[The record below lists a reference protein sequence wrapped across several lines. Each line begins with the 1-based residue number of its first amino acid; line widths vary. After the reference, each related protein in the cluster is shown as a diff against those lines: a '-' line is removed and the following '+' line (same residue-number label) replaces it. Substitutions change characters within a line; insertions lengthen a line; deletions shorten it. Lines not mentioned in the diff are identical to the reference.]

1 MKYAAPAALVAVSF
15 LLASDAS
22 AQRGRPPRGGG
33 GAAAGGGGDTGAG
46 AAAAGGAAG
55 AEAEKLEELS
65 LAVGE
70 TKSISARDVRNFSV
84 ADPAIVDVRVS
95 PDGTTFLVVG
105 RKPGSTTL
113 VLIGNNG
120 TQTTWSI
127 NISTRPP
134 EIVYRELQ
142 QLLEGT
148 TGVRI
153 RRVGGRFFL
162 EGGVTTETELK
173 RISLIAALYPGQ
185 VENLVQVGS
194 GSGDRRILIRIDF
207 YFVEYNKSSSYA
219 VGIGYPAAIGGDTI
233 LNLNGTIDLLDN
245 FTINPITATI
255 QGQPLPRLDIASNNG
270 WAKVMKQ
277 SSIITSN
284 GQEAVFN
291 SGGEVNFRQFA
302 FSNTSGMQKI
312 SFGTNV
318 TCLPRYD
325 STTREIEIRLVA
337 DESELVDS
345 SLGGGDLPGR
355 ATNKMEVLVHMKLG
369 QALILAGIKSVT
381 QTHNVAGLP
390 LLSQIPVLGILFGS
404 HSNKR
409 QETENAMFVI
419 PSVVETVPKS
429 SLDLVKSALSV
440 FDDYNGDIDSVN
452 TFDRTP
458 PSAKKEQ

>member
-1 MKYAAPAALVAVSF
+1 MARGRLTTLITASILLAALPAG
-15 LLASDAS
+15 
-22 AQRGRPPRGGG
+22 AQRGRPPPVGGG
-33 GAAAGGGGDTGAG
+33 GGAVAAAGGGNI
-46 AAAAGGAAG
+46 
-55 AEAEKLEELS
+55 ENERVEELS

-70 TKSISARDVRNFSV
+70 TKSISAKETRNFSV
-84 ADPAIVDVRVS
+84 ADPAIIDVRVS
-95 PDGTTFLVVG
+95 PDGQTFLVVG
-105 RKPGSTTL
+105 RKPGSTTM
-113 VLIGNNG
+113 VLIKNDS

-127 NISTRPP
+127 NVSTRPP

-148 TGVRI
+148 TGVRV

-207 YFVEYNKSSSYA
+207 FFVSYDKSSSYS
-219 VGIGYPAAIGGDTI
+219 VGIGYPAAIGGDTVGT
-233 LNLNGTIDLLDN
+233 LNATFDLLS
-245 FTINPITATI
+245 TSINPAQATLTN
-255 QGQPLPRLDIASNNG
+255 QPLPRLDIAANNG
-270 WAKVMKQ
+270 WAKVLKQ

-284 GQEAVFN
+284 GQEAIFN

-302 FSNTSGMQKI
+302 FSNTSGVQKI
-312 SFGTNV
+312 AFGTNV

-325 STTREIEIRLVA
+325 STTREIELRIVA
-337 DESELVDS
+337 DESELTDTAVS
-345 SLGGGDLPGR
+345 GGDLPGR
-355 ATNKMEVLVHMKLG
+355 ATTKMEVLVHMKLG
-369 QALILAGIKSVT
+369 QALILAGIKSVA
-381 QTHNVAGLP
+381 QTHQVAGLP

-409 QETENAMFVI
+409 QETENAIFVI

>member
-1 MKYAAPAALVAVSF
+1 MKAKSAIVFLAL
-15 LLASDAS
+15 LLATTHAS
-22 AQRGRPPRGGG
+22 AQRGRPPPPTGG
-33 GAAAGGGGDTGAG
+33 GAAGGN
-46 AAAAGGAAG
+46 
-55 AEAEKLEELS
+55 AEGEKVEELS

-70 TKSISARDVRNFSV
+70 TKSISAREVRNFSV
-84 ADPAIVDVRVS
+84 AEAAIIDVRVS
-95 PDGTTFLVVG
+95 PDGSTFLIVG

-113 VLIGNNG
+113 VLIKNDG

-127 NISTRPP
+127 NVSTRPP

-148 TGVRI
+148 TGVRV

-173 RISLIAALYPGQ
+173 RLNLISALYPGQ

-194 GSGDRRILIRIDF
+194 GSGDRRILIRVDF
-207 YFVEYNKSSSYA
+207 FFVSYDKSSSYT
-219 VGIGYPAAIGGDTI
+219 VGIGYPAAIGGDQV
-233 LNLNGTIDLLDN
+233 LGMNGTFDFLSTTL
-245 FTINPITATI
+245 NPVTATI
-255 QGQPLPRLDIASNNG
+255 SNQPLPRLDIAMNNG
-270 WAKVMKQ
+270 WAKVLKQ

-284 GQEAVFN
+284 GEQAIFN

-302 FSNTSGMQKI
+302 FQSTSGVQKI
-312 SFGTNV
+312 TFGTNV

-325 STTREIEIRLVA
+325 STTREIELRLIA
-337 DESELVDS
+337 DESELTDS
-345 SLGGGDLPGR
+345 ALTGGDLPGR
-355 ATNKMEVLVHMKLG
+355 SINKMEVLVHMKLG

-381 QTHNVAGLP
+381 QVHSVTGLP
-390 LLSQIPVLGILFGS
+390 GLSQIPVLGILFGS
-404 HSNKR
+404 HANKR
-409 QETENAMFVI
+409 EDTENAMFVI

-429 SLDLVKSALSV
+429 SLDLVKNALSV
-440 FDDYNGDIDSVN
+440 FDDFTGDIDSVN

>member
-1 MKYAAPAALVAVSF
+1 MARGRLTPLIVASVFLIALPTA
-15 LLASDAS
+15 
-22 AQRGRPPRGGG
+22 AQRGRPPPTGGGGGG
-33 GAAAGGGGDTGAG
+33 GAVVAAGGGGSV
-46 AAAAGGAAG
+46 
-55 AEAEKLEELS
+55 ENERVEELS

-70 TKSISARDVRNFSV
+70 TKSISAKETRNFSV
-84 ADPAIVDVRVS
+84 ADPAIIDVRVS
-95 PDGTTFLVVG
+95 PDGQTFLIVG
-105 RKPGSTTL
+105 RKPGSTTM
-113 VLIGNNG
+113 VLIKNDGS
-120 TQTTWSI
+120 QTTWSI
-127 NISTRPP
+127 NVSTRPP

-148 TGVRI
+148 TGVRV

-162 EGGVTTETELK
+162 EGGVTTDTELK
-173 RISLIAALYPGQ
+173 RLSLISALYPGQ

-207 YFVEYNKSSSYA
+207 FFVSYDKSSSYQ
-219 VGIGYPAAIGGDTI
+219 VGIGYPAAIGGDTVGT
-233 LNLNGTIDLLDN
+233 LNATFDLLS
-245 FTINPITATI
+245 TSINPAQATLAN
-255 QGQPLPRLDIASNNG
+255 QPLPRLDIAANNG
-270 WAKVMKQ
+270 WAKVLKQ

-284 GQEAVFN
+284 GQEAIFN

-302 FSNTSGMQKI
+302 FSNTSGLQKI
-312 SFGTNV
+312 AFGTNV

-325 STTREIEIRLVA
+325 STTREIELRLIA
-337 DESELVDS
+337 DESELTDTGVS
-345 SLGGGDLPGR
+345 GGDLPGR
-355 ATNKMEVLVHMKLG
+355 STTKMEVLVHMKLG
-369 QALILAGIKSVT
+369 QALILAGIKSVS
-381 QTHNVAGLP
+381 QTHGVAGLP

-409 QETENAMFVI
+409 QETENAIFVI

>member
-1 MKYAAPAALVAVSF
+1 MFFGSRSAVLWSLLAASF
-15 LLASDAS
+15 LTASPAL
-22 AQRGRPPRGGG
+22 AQRGRPPGGGGG
-33 GAAAGGGGDTGAG
+33 GAAAGGGGNTGA
-46 AAAAGGAAG
+46 
-55 AEAEKLEELS
+55 EERIEELS

-70 TKSISARDVRNFSV
+70 TKSISAKEIRNFSV
-84 ADPAIVDVRVS
+84 ADPAIIDVRVS
-95 PDGTTFLVVG
+95 PDGSTFLVVG

-113 VLIGNNG
+113 VLIKNDAS
-120 TQTTWSI
+120 QVTWSI
-127 NISTRPP
+127 NVSTRPP

-148 TGVRI
+148 TGVRV

-173 RISLIAALYPGQ
+173 RIGLIAALYPGQ

-194 GSGDRRILIRIDF
+194 GSGDRRILIRVDF
-207 YFVEYNKSSSYA
+207 FFVSYDKSSSYA
-219 VGIGYPAAIGGDTI
+219 VGIGYPAAIGGDTAVQFTGTYDFLRNA
-233 LNLNGTIDLLDN
+233 LN
-245 FTINPITATI
+245 PAQAVI
-255 QGQPLPRLDIASNNG
+255 QNQPLPRLDIAATNG
-270 WAKVMKQ
+270 WAKVLKQ

-291 SGGEVNFRQFA
+291 SGGEVNFRQFS
-302 FSNTSGMQKI
+302 FQSTSGIQKI

-318 TCLPRYD
+318 TVLPRYD
-325 STTREIEIRLVA
+325 STTREIEMRLVA
-337 DESELVDS
+337 DESELTDAG
-345 SLGGGDLPGR
+345 LTGGDLPGR
-355 ATNKMEVLVHMKLG
+355 NTNRMEVLVHMKLG

-381 QTHNVAGLP
+381 HTHSVAGLP
-390 LLSQIPVLGILFGS
+390 LLSQIPVLGIFFGS
-404 HSNKR
+404 HSNKH

-429 SLDLVKSALSV
+429 SLDLVKNALSV
-440 FDDYNGDIDSVN
+440 FDDYNGNIDDVQ

>member
-1 MKYAAPAALVAVSF
+1 MQRSLLVAACAATLTLS
-15 LLASDAS
+15 ASLPEAH
-22 AQRGRPPRGGG
+22 AQRARPGGGGGG
-33 GAAAGGGGDTGAG
+33 GAAVTTTPNI
-46 AAAAGGAAG
+46 
-55 AEAEKLEELS
+55 ENEKVEELS

-70 TKSISARDVRNFSV
+70 TKSISAKEIRNFSV
-84 ADPAIVDVRVS
+84 ADPAIIDVRVS
-95 PDGTTFLVVG
+95 PDGSTFLVVG

-113 VLIGNNG
+113 VLIKNDAS
-120 TQTTWSI
+120 QVTWSI
-127 NISTRPP
+127 NVSTRPP

-148 TGVRI
+148 TGVRV

-173 RISLIAALYPGQ
+173 RIGLIAALYPGQ

-194 GSGDRRILIRIDF
+194 GSGDRRILIRVDF
-207 YFVEYNKSSSYA
+207 FFVSYDKSSSYA
-219 VGIGYPAAIGGDTI
+219 VGIGYPGAIGGDNI
-233 LNLNGTIDLLDN
+233 GAMQGTFDLLSTAVTN
-245 FTINPITATI
+245 ATATL
-255 QGQPLPRLDIASNNG
+255 QQQPLPRLDIASNNG
-270 WAKVMKQ
+270 WAKVLRQ

-302 FSNTSGMQKI
+302 FQSTSGIQKI
-312 SFGTNV
+312 QFGTNV
-318 TCLPRYD
+318 TVLPRYD
-325 STTREIEIRLVA
+325 STTREIELRLVA
-337 DESELVDS
+337 DESELTDS
-345 SLGGGDLPGR
+345 ALTGGDLPGR

-369 QALILAGIKSVT
+369 QALILAGIKSIS
-381 QTHNVAGLP
+381 QTHAVTGLP
-390 LLSQIPVLGILFGS
+390 GLSQIPVLGILFGS

-409 QETENAMFVI
+409 QEIENAMFVI

-429 SLDLVKSALSV
+429 SLDLVKNALQV
-440 FDDYNGDIDSVN
+440 FDDYNGNIDDVN